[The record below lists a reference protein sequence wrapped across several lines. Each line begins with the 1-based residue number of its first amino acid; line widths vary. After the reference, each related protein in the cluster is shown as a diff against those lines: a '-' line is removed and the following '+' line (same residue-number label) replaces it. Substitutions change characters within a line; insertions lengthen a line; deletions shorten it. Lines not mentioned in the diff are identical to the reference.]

1 MTWRAGRRKTAVIAL
16 VFVTAMAA
24 GCAGKSPS
32 LNRPDVAIA
41 DGFYLELWILGRERY
56 ATLYRVNGARKLG
69 FGGGGDASN
78 RRISWVG
85 TLTAEQYGEL
95 QDLLE
100 RHGWFTG
107 TVSTTGDP
115 PERVTRVRLHWPG
128 GSRKFK
134 VKGDS
139 QDIEPVRQLL
149 SDAARQRL
157 RRDLEQLPEAG
168 EERYR

>member
-1 MTWRAGRRKTAVIAL
+1 MTWPAGRRTAAVIAAA
-16 VFVTAMAA
+16 FVTAMAA

-32 LNRPDVAIA
+32 LRPDVVIA
-41 DGFYLELWILGRERY
+41 DGFYLELWILGQESY
-56 ATLYRVNGARKLG
+56 ATLYRVNGSRKLG
-69 FGGGGDASN
+69 FGGGSDAFN

-85 TLTAEQYGEL
+85 TLTVEQYDEL

-100 RHGWFTG
+100 QHGWFAG

-115 PERVTRVRLHWPG
+115 PERVTRVRLRWPN
-128 GSRKFK
+128 GSRQFK

-139 QDIEPVRQLL
+139 QDIEPVRQML